1 MARNSLSV
9 LIGKLRRRRRKYPIK
24 RDESGKTARRRA
36 FELFDNGKRPAEVA
50 YLVGITKRTGFRYFQ
65 DWKKLGPNFEARYTI
80 VKKVLDSSPKH
91 HEGAVK
97 MICELLGLPEEEVR
111 ARFQE
116 PWGLKRFMMDR
127 WSTKETDTNSTEQS
141 KEWARFKE
149 ALDLIYLTE
158 ILKVPIG
165 TIKAE
170 IKRMLD
176 NAESG
181 GSKNIKQA

>member
-36 FELFDNGKRPAEVA
+36 FELFEHGKMPAQVA
-50 YLVGITKRTGFRYFQ
+50 LIVGISVRTARRYFQ
-65 DWKKLGPNFEARYTI
+65 AWKKLPRNLESKYMV
-80 VKKVLDSSPKH
+80 VKKLLNSSPGYREKV
-91 HEGAVK
+91 VK
-97 MICELLGLPEEEVR
+97 TTCELLGLPEEEVR

-116 PWGLKRFMMDR
+116 PWGLKRLMMDR
-127 WSTKETDTNSTEQS
+127 WSIKTAETDTTEQS

-149 ALDLIYLTE
+149 ALDLIYLME
-158 ILKVPIG
+158 VLKVPIE

-170 IKRMLD
+170 IKRMWD
-176 NAESG
+176 NAQSG